1 MTPPCASAAPD
12 QACNPDQFEERIG
25 MDKRESALKAVRSC
39 LERDRSNPR
48 LLVALG
54 NLLLAGDD
62 LAGAHTAY
70 THALQLDP
78 QSSQAITAMASVLA
92 RQGELLEAE
101 QLLTQLL
108 VTSPNASAVYL
119 ELGLLY
125 ERQGEHVR
133 ALKAFKEGVRVHE
146 QGRR

>member
-1 MTPPCASAAPD
+1 
-12 QACNPDQFEERIG
+12 
-25 MDKRESALKAVRSC
+25 
-39 LERDRSNPR
+39 
-48 LLVALG
+48 
-54 NLLLAGDD
+54 
-62 LAGAHTAY
+62 
-70 THALQLDP
+70 
-78 QSSQAITAMASVLA
+78 MASVLA